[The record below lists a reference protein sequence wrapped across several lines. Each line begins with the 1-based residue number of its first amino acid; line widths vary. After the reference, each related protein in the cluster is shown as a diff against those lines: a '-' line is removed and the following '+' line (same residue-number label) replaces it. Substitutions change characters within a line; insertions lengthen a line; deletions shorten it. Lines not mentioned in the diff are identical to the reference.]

1 MMRQIRFVDALVEAL
16 REEMLRDED
25 VFVIGEDVG
34 PFGGAFK
41 TTLGLYEQ
49 FGAERIID
57 TPISESGIIGAAVG
71 AAATGSRPVAEL
83 MFGDFVTV
91 AMDQIVNQAAKMRYM
106 FGGKLQLPMV
116 IKTNY
121 GSGRSAAGQHS
132 QSLYGWFANVPG
144 LKVVLPSNPYDAKG
158 LLKTAIRDNNPV
170 LFFEHKLLYTAM
182 GEVPEEEYTIPF
194 GVADIKR
201 AGKDVTIVAT
211 GFMVT
216 KALNAAEELAKEG
229 IDAEVIDPRTIVP
242 LDKETIIQS
251 VKKTG
256 RLVIVDEGHKTGG
269 ITGEL
274 TAMVIEEA
282 FDYLDAPVQRLGSL
296 DVPVPF
302 SPSLEKIFA
311 PSEKGIAAAVKKIC

>member
-1 MMRQIRFVDALVEAL
+1 MRKIRMVDALIEAL

-25 VFVIGEDVG
+25 VFVIGEDIG

-49 FGAERIID
+49 FGPERIIE
-57 TPISESGIIGAAVG
+57 TPISESGIIGSAVG

-91 AMDQIVNQAAKMRYM
+91 AMDPIVNQAAKMRYM
-106 FGGKLQLPMV
+106 FGGKLKLPLV

-121 GSGRSAAGQHS
+121 GSGRSAAAQHS
-132 QSLYGWFANVPG
+132 QSLYAWFANVPG
-144 LKVVLPSNPYDAKG
+144 LKLVLPSTPYDAKG
-158 LLKTAIRDNNPV
+158 LLKTAIRDDSPV
-170 LFFEHKLLYTAM
+170 VFFEHKLLYTVT

-201 AGKDVTIVAT
+201 SGKDVTILAT
-211 GFMVT
+211 GLMVT
-216 KALNAAEELAKEG
+216 KSLNAAEELAKEG
-229 IDAEVIDPRTIVP
+229 IDAEVIDPRTLVP
-242 LDKETIIQS
+242 LDKSTIIES

-274 TAMVIEEA
+274 TAIVVEEA
-282 FDYLDAPVQRLGSL
+282 FDYLDAPIQRLGSL

-311 PSEKGIAAAVKKIC
+311 PSEQSIVAAVKKIC

>member
-1 MMRQIRFVDALVEAL
+1 MRKIRYVDALIEAL
-16 REEMLRDED
+16 REEMIRDED
-25 VFVIGEDVG
+25 IFIIGEDIG

-49 FGAERIID
+49 FGSERIID
-57 TPISESGIIGAAVG
+57 TPISESGIIGTAVG
-71 AAATGSRPVAEL
+71 AAATGCRPIAEL

-91 AMDQIVNQAAKMRYM
+91 AMDPIVNQAAKMRYM
-106 FGGKLQLPMV
+106 FGGKLKLPLV

-121 GSGRSAAGQHS
+121 GSGRSAAAQHS
-132 QSLYGWFANVPG
+132 QSLYGWFTNVPG
-144 LKVVLPSNPYDAKG
+144 LKVVLPSTPYDAKG
-158 LLKTAIRDNNPV
+158 LLKTAIRDDNPV
-170 LFFEHKLLYTAM
+170 LFFEHKLLYTVT

-201 AGKDVTIVAT
+201 AGRDVTIVAT
-211 GFMVT
+211 GYMVT
-216 KALNAAEELAKEG
+216 KSLQAAEELAKEG
-229 IDAEVIDPRTIVP
+229 IDAEVIDPRTLVP
-242 LDKETIIQS
+242 LDKATIIQS

-274 TAMVIEEA
+274 AAIVVEEA

-311 PSEKGIAAAVKKIC
+311 PSEKDIIAAVKKIC